1 MKEEFRS
8 ELITSLLPYV
18 KEDSLNDVKMKIDI
32 ILNDYDINKI
42 VRSLKVYEG
51 NKNVQMIQRFVMSK
65 IARGLSKRS
74 VSYYQNTLNSFF
86 HKMKSNYDEITAD
99 DIRMYL
105 AIRVQID
112 GVTKVTANNERR
124 CLSSF
129 YNWLAKEEIL
139 LKNPMNKVES
149 IKIQKQKKQAFDQM
163 EIEKLRLHCQ
173 TERESL
179 LIELLLSTW
188 ARVSEVANIKL
199 AEIKGNEVL
208 VHGKGGKDRIVY
220 LNARALLHLDLYL
233 QERKDTNP
241 YLFPKAKFAGSMISN
256 YYTEVKKRKPRK
268 ELKKWYQDPELVH
281 ETEHCD
287 SSTIENIVRHIGEK
301 AKVESVHPH
310 RFRRTGATN
319 ALRSGMPLITVSK
332 LLGHE
337 NIGTTQI
344 YLDITDKELETA
356 HEKYVV

>member
-8 ELITSLLPYV
+8 ELISSLLPYV
-18 KEDSLNDVKMKIDI
+18 KEDSLNDVKMKIDL

-42 VRSLKVYEG
+42 VRSLKIYEG
-51 NKNVQMIQRFVMSK
+51 DKNLQTIQKFVMSK

-74 VSYYQNTLNSFF
+74 VSYYQNTLLSFF
-86 HKMKSNYDEITAD
+86 QKIKSDYDEITAD

-163 EIEKLRLHCQ
+163 DIEKLRLNCQ

-199 AEIKGNEVL
+199 AEIKENEIL

-241 YLFPKAKFAGSMISN
+241 YLFPKAKYAGSFGN
-256 YYTEVKKRKPRK
+256 CPEVKKRKPRK

-287 SSTIENIVRHIGEK
+287 SSTIENIVRAIGK
-301 AKVESVHPH
+301 RAKVESVHPH

-344 YLDITDKELETA
+344 YLDISDKELETA
-356 HEKYVV
+356 HEKFVV